1 MAQLDDL
8 KLFLSVVDCGSFT
21 AVTERLGVPKSTVSR
36 AVARLEARLGNRL
49 IERST
54 RHLRLTEAGKLLH
67 EQSAPLLGRLEDLL
81 EGARQDSAAPQ
92 GTLRIAAPYEFGV
105 LRLGDIL
112 TALLKQH
119 PGLQAEVDLLAR
131 VPDTRAQDYDI
142 VFRVQTDALPDSGQ
156 VARRMYAL
164 HRGLYA
170 APDLVARLG
179 MPHSVDDLAAW
190 PCLVSPEEPIWS
202 FQDAQGRVSEFQ
214 PRGPLRSQ
222 HAGLRMRAALAGL
235 GATMLSS
242 TICRED
248 LVSGR
253 LVRLLPGW
261 QPAKTRVYALLP
273 SRRHMP
279 AKVRVL
285 LDWLARELRALDVEM
300 TPMDPDQRLSG

>member
-8 KLFLSVVDCGSFT
+8 KLFLAVVDCGSFT

-36 AVARLEARLGNRL
+36 AVARLEASLGNRL
-49 IERST
+49 VERST
-54 RHLRLTEAGKLLH
+54 RHVRLTEAGKLLH
-67 EQSAPLLGRLEDLL
+67 AQSAPLLGRLGELL
-81 EGARQDSAAPQ
+81 DGARQDSAAPQ

-119 PGLQAEVDLLAR
+119 PGLQAEVDLLSR

-142 VFRVQTDALPDSGQ
+142 VFRVQTDALPDSAQ

-170 APDLVARLG
+170 APELVARLG
-179 MPHSVDDLAAW
+179 APHRVDELTAW
-190 PCLVSPEEPIWS
+190 PCLVSPDEPIWS
-202 FQDAQGRVSEFQ
+202 FQDGQGQVRECE
-214 PRGPLRSQ
+214 PHGPLRSQ

-235 GATMLSS
+235 GATLLSS
-242 TICRED
+242 TICREE
-248 LVSGR
+248 LASGR
-253 LVRLLPGW
+253 LVRLLPDW
-261 QPAKTRVYALLP
+261 QPAMTRVYALLP

-285 LDWLARELRALDVEM
+285 LDWLARELSQLDVE
-300 TPMDPDQRLSG
+300 TLPGGPRS